1 MKILVTGAAGFI
13 ASQIADAFINEGH
26 NVFVL
31 DNLST
36 GFEHNVNKKAT
47 FIKKDI
53 GDKSLSEL
61 FEKEKFDVVNHHAAQ
76 MDVRRSVADPAF
88 DANTNIL
95 GTINLLQNCVKT
107 GVKKFMFASTGGAVY
122 GEQDYF
128 PADEKHPTSPLSP
141 YGISKLAVEKYLF
154 FYAAQYKLNYT
165 ILRYA
170 NIYGPRQ
177 NPFGEAGVV
186 AIFSTRLL
194 KGEQPTINGS
204 GEQTRDYVFVGDVVK
219 ANLLGLSDDRS
230 DIYNIGTGKE
240 TNVNEL
246 YGMINKIVGKGQEEK
261 HGPAAAGEQMR
272 SVITSDKLFKR
283 FNWRPATPI
292 EEGLKKTV
300 EFFNERID
308 QILMI
313 NETLVEKLSINDK
326 RSVARSISIVES
338 NNEKA
343 AELLKEIYSKV
354 GQGYRIGITG
364 PPGAG
369 KSTITNQLTK
379 YFRNQNKTVGI
390 VAVDPTSPYTGG
402 ALLGDRVRMTEI
414 GNDPGVFIRSMATRG
429 SLGGLSKRTID
440 AADVLDAAGYDY
452 ILLET
457 VGVGQSELDIAQA
470 ADTTIVVLVP
480 ESGDVVQAM
489 KAGLMEIADFFV
501 LNKSDRPGSE
511 QAVTALRTILMMRR
525 S

>member
-13 ASQIADAFINEGH
+13 ASQVADAFINEGH
-26 NVFVL
+26 TVFVL
-31 DNLST
+31 DNLAT
-36 GFEHNVNKKAT
+36 GFEHNINKKAT

-53 GDKSLSEL
+53 GDKSLAEL

-194 KGEQPTINGS
+194 KGEQPIINGS

-246 YGMINKIVGKGQEEK
+246 YGMLNKIVGKGQEEK
-261 HGPAAAGEQMR
+261 HGPAAPGEQMR

-283 FNWRPATPI
+283 FNWRPSTPI

-300 EFFNERID
+300 
-308 QILMI
+308 
-313 NETLVEKLSINDK
+313 
-326 RSVARSISIVES
+326 
-338 NNEKA
+338 
-343 AELLKEIYSKV
+343 
-354 GQGYRIGITG
+354 
-364 PPGAG
+364 
-369 KSTITNQLTK
+369 
-379 YFRNQNKTVGI
+379 
-390 VAVDPTSPYTGG
+390 
-402 ALLGDRVRMTEI
+402 
-414 GNDPGVFIRSMATRG
+414 
-429 SLGGLSKRTID
+429 
-440 AADVLDAAGYDY
+440 
-452 ILLET
+452 
-457 VGVGQSELDIAQA
+457 
-470 ADTTIVVLVP
+470 
-480 ESGDVVQAM
+480 
-489 KAGLMEIADFFV
+489 DFFKERM
-501 LNKSDRPGSE
+501 NQK
-511 QAVTALRTILMMRR
+511 
-525 S
+525 